1 MEKGIGHI
9 TAPLVKAL
17 SADGHRVCWR
27 VDLQNHSLAPA
38 AQHFQR
44 PPAIALPP
52 QLGEGAE
59 MLHINK
65 CLGLPAQHQ
74 PHPQISVVDEKVLI
88 LRRPQNIQLG
98 ALFPLFMERETPV
111 IQGARPGIPGVCAV
125 SQTNQLHTIAPFW
138 LWSIIPQFS
147 PDSNREVEGETK
159 TRGRERKM
167 RFCLVFFGKASYN
180 QTENS
185 ALWGKSEAQ
194 RRTP

>member
-1 MEKGIGHI
+1 MEKGIGRI
-9 TAPLVKAL
+9 TAPLIKAL
-17 SADGHRVCWR
+17 PADRHRVCRR

-88 LRRPQNIQLG
+88 LRYPQNIQLG
-98 ALFPLFMERETPV
+98 SIFPLFMERELRLYR
-111 IQGARPGIPGVCAV
+111 ARARAYRGFAPSVRRINSLRSLLLAMEHHTTVF
-125 SQTNQLHTIAPFW
+125 SQFQPR
-138 LWSIIPQFS
+138 S
-147 PDSNREVEGETK
+147 G
-159 TRGRERKM
+159 GRDKNARKGKENAFPPCL
-167 RFCLVFFGKASYN
+167 FC
-180 QTENS
+180 
-185 ALWGKSEAQ
+185 KSVL
-194 RRTP
+194 